1 MEQINIA
8 KVSLMLQEAIVK
20 KEVDASLAMVLI
32 AKGMEIMETYKDLQG
47 NQKKELLVK
56 VMEKVASGSDGIVG
70 TEDDLIPKETVDTLK
85 SLLTQN
91 LLGQVMSI
99 VKDAARGKFNLQ
111 ATISVA
117 TEVQKKC
124 LPGLLACFKK
134 VKGTKKGE
142 AYKVA

>member
-20 KEVDASLAMVLI
+20 KEVDASSAMVLI

-117 TEVQKKC
+117 TEVKKKC